1 MPTGLAVAAAAFAWF
16 ASPPPAHAGVAW
28 VHAGA
33 EGVGTG
39 WVVDREK
46 RWLVTCRHVV
56 GERKKV
62 EVFFPAARDGSLRT
76 DKSDYL
82 GDRAAL
88 RAAGL
93 LVAGTVTRTDD
104 STDLALVT
112 LDSVPPSV
120 TGLSLASDLPSPG
133 DPLRSLGNRG
143 DLDTLWNET
152 AGSLR
157 QTGRLT
163 DGYFWRGR
171 KLAANAPALVAQLPI
186 AEGDSG
192 GPILDREGRVVAVV
206 SAVRHRTPSTSV
218 GIGAS
223 AVRKLLDAAEPAPR
237 PAAKT
242 TSLAE
247 ATVWIRPT
255 ATEIRCAGVL
265 LDSDARLV
273 LSSHT
278 GVGPADR
285 VAVLFPVRDANGRT
299 VGELDTYADPV
310 GLRLAG
316 HWRIARVIARDPDRD
331 LTLLRLDSL
340 PENATEAK
348 LATVEPVAGDAIR
361 AISHPVGVE
370 FAWCHS
376 RGSIRQIGNLGLG
389 RDESANVRTA
399 VLQLPAQARAP
410 GGPLANER
418 GEIVG
423 VLAARDGPPQ
433 VGYAA
438 TLGEVRHFLARS
450 PIREA
455 EHRLAT
461 VRAVLSPN
469 RLAARVWAAE
479 GDRRRDA
486 DKRAAAYDTA
496 LSLDSECVPALL
508 SRAAVRLAE
517 KRTDDAAD
525 DLDRA
530 LAVAPR
536 NREAAW
542 LRADVDLVRGE
553 PKKAVAGLM
562 RLLDPDPCDPATRRR
577 LGLAYAADGDDA
589 KSAAEFANAV
599 RIAPLQLSLVT
610 RDLLLVADRTM
621 AKSPDAAG
629 RAASALARS
638 LTASASALP
647 SGTERTEMLKRIA
660 AAAAI
665 PEDAERLK
673 QLRGVA
679 ASASPR

>member
-16 ASPPPAHAGVAW
+16 APKPPAHAGIAW

-62 EVFFPAARDGSLRT
+62 EVFFPAVRNSTLRT

-104 STDLALVT
+104 ATDLALVT
-112 LDSVPPSV
+112 LDAIPPSV
-120 TGLSLASDLPSPG
+120 TGLSLARDVPSPG
-133 DPLRSLGNRG
+133 APLRSLGNRG

-157 QTGRLT
+157 HTGRLA

-171 KLAANAPALVAQLPI
+171 KLAANAPTLLVQLPI

-192 GPILDREGRVVAVV
+192 GPILDGQGQVVGVV

-218 GIGAS
+218 GIAAG
-223 AVRKLLDAAEPAPR
+223 AVRKLLESAEPEPR
-237 PAAKT
+237 PAAKPS
-242 TSLAE
+242 SLAD

-265 LDSDARLV
+265 VDRDARLV
-273 LSSHT
+273 LSSHV

-299 VGELDTYADPV
+299 VGELDGYADPV

-331 LTLLRLDSL
+331 LALLRLDSL

-376 RGSIRQIGNLGLG
+376 RGSVRQIGNLSLG
-389 RDESANVRTA
+389 RDESTQVRTA

-418 GEIVG
+418 GETVG

-438 TLGEVRHFLARS
+438 TLGEIRDFLAKS

-455 EHRLAT
+455 EHFAAT
-461 VRAVLSPN
+461 VRIGMSPN
-469 RLAARVWAAE
+469 RLAARAWAAE

-486 DKRAAAYDTA
+486 DKRMAAYDTA
-496 LSLDSECVPALL
+496 LSLDSDCVPALL

-517 KRTDDAAD
+517 KRTEDAAD

-536 NREAAW
+536 NRPAAW
-542 LRADVDLVRGE
+542 LRADVDLARGE
-553 PKKAVAGLM
+553 PKQAVAGLM

-577 LGLAYAADGDDA
+577 LGIAYAAEGDDA

-599 RIAPLQLSLVT
+599 RIAPLQLSLVAG
-610 RDLLLVADRTM
+610 DLLLVADRTM

-629 RAASALARS
+629 RAATALTRG
-638 LTASASALP
+638 LTAAASALP
-647 SGTERTEMLKRIA
+647 IGTQRTEMLKRLT

-665 PEDAERLK
+665 PDDAERLK

-679 ASASPR
+679 GSVSPR